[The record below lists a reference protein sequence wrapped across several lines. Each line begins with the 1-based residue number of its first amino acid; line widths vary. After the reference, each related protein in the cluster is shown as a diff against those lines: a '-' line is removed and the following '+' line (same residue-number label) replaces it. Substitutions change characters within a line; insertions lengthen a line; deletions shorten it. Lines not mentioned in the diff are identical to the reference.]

1 MCSVTR
7 RRSSDLQ
14 ASDVDRLVVYVTN
27 NFGPLV
33 FNWPHRTYIGPVLS
47 PWTKVQAPYV
57 TVEVANGVAEYLVED
72 VDAENGLLLCNLI
85 RYEPL
90 NPAV

>member
-1 MCSVTR
+1 MR
-7 RRSSDLQ
+7 
-14 ASDVDRLVVYVTN
+14 ASDVDRLTVWVTR

-33 FNWPHRTYIGPVLS
+33 FAWPNRTYIGPALK
-47 PWTKVQAPYV
+47 PWATVAAPYV

-72 VDAENGLLLCNLI
+72 VDEETGFLLCNLI